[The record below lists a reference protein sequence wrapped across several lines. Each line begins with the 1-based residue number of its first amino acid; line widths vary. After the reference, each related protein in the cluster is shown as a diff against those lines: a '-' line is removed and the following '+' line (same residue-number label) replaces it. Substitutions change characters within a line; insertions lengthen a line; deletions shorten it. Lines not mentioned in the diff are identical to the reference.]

1 MQKTL
6 TEIFDEARANM
17 SNQELIELALGELK
31 RLCDTGGQSF
41 TMRVPANVKD
51 TDMIFSELINR
62 FRELTSYLK
71 SNSQDKLNFARFCMI
86 RVLSENDDDESS
98 TISSA
103 NLSKIESVLNEFITK
118 D

>member
-6 TEIFDEARANM
+6 TEIFDETRANM
-17 SNQELIELALGELK
+17 TNNELIELALEELK

-62 FRELTSYLK
+62 FKELSSYLK
-71 SNSQDKLNFARFCMI
+71 SNSQDKLNFAKFCMI
-86 RVLSENDDDESS
+86 RVLSENGDDESS
-98 TISSA
+98 SISGE
-103 NLSKIESVLNEFITK
+103 NLSKIETVLNEFK
-118 D
+118 Q